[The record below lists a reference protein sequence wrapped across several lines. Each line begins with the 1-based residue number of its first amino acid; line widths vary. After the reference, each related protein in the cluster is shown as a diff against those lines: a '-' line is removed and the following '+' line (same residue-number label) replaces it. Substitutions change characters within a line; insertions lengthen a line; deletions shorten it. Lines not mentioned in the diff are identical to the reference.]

1 MEQFVSTTLKDHKL
15 RTTSCREDVLETF
28 ANREMAL
35 SHGDLE
41 STLGER
47 FDRVTIYRTLKTF
60 LEKGIIHKVLDDEG
74 TRYALCRE
82 RCSEHDHHHDHVHF
96 KCNACGQTNC
106 LENLHVPAVKLPEG
120 YRVEEVNLLIQG
132 LCAECSNVE

>member
-1 MEQFVSTTLKDHKL
+1 MEHFVSNTLKDHKL

-28 ANREMAL
+28 LNREMAL

-41 STLGER
+41 SALGDR

-60 LEKGIIHKVLDDEG
+60 LEKGILHKVLDDEG

-82 RCSEHDHHHDHVHF
+82 RCTEHDHHHDHVHF

-120 YRVEEVNLLIQG
+120 YRIQEVNLLIQG
-132 LCAECSNVE
+132 LCAECAKG

>member
-28 ANREMAL
+28 LNRDTAL
-35 SHGDLE
+35 SHGDLD

-82 RCSEHDHHHDHVHF
+82 RCTEHDHNHDHVHF

-120 YRVEEVNLLIQG
+120 YRVQEVNLLIQG
-132 LCAECSNVE
+132 LCADCAKA